1 MNISIKILKTTY
13 EGERGYIVHMC
24 QFNKETTANIFLTK
38 AVNREDK
45 RSRR

>member
-1 MNISIKILKTTY
+1 MPRVFGVFFLIGARDGLRAGYLISS
-13 EGERGYIVHMC
+13 
-24 QFNKETTANIFLTK
+24 K

>member
-1 MNISIKILKTTY
+1 MES
-13 EGERGYIVHMC
+13 ERGKTEDPDHSLELQQLLDV
-24 QFNKETTANIFLTK
+24 TDDVSK